1 MNTRGIGNVTE
12 AKILAALVQAGYL
25 VSYPIGSGHRYD
37 LVIDDG
43 KHLSRV
49 QCKTG
54 RVRDGSLIF
63 NGYSMPGNGVRRQS
77 YKGVADLFAVLN
89 PEDERIYLIPVGEV
103 GESDVSLRLVPT
115 GNGQSRRLR
124 WAAGY
129 LLTSLKADA
138 ISGEP
143 FQESREPTMH
153 E

>member
-25 VSYPIGSGHRYD
+25 VSYPLGSGHKYD

-43 KHLSRV
+43 TRLFRV

-63 NGYSMPGNGVRRQS
+63 NGYSMPGSGARRQS
-77 YKGVADLFAVLN
+77 YKGAADFFAVLN
-89 PEDERIYLIPVGEV
+89 PEDDRVFLVPVGEV

-115 GNGQSRRLR
+115 GNGQSRRVR
-124 WAAGY
+124 WADGY
-129 LLTSLKADA
+129 LLTTLKADA
-138 ISGEP
+138 CSGEP
-143 FQESREPTMH
+143 SQDVCEPIVH